1 MDESE
6 ISSITNESGGFTL
19 RKNDAPLLSLGGED
33 FDTQKNFEDLILIN
47 KSSGDLDFKS
57 ITPITSVAAFLDNP
71 QDIYSIFNIDQD
83 IDLNSYDPVANKNNN
98 HDAAIIYERGNQL
111 TVLAYSIQSVVNSQ
125 LSTSDTTQDF
135 FLYIAQA
142 LTEEFNQT
150 NEPVNIEDEGLIL
163 NIINKSLQ
171 EKSLELAEDVKE
183 NMAKILSSVVTLIQ
197 VRDLES
203 ADIALFNFATS
214 TLITDLQSIA
224 DGSASEDLVNNYEV
238 DKVTEYVASNEDVP
252 EEDLT
257 PTITAADDYSNIDE
271 DTTTTINVLLNDSL
285 VANVPVEVQVEGSDD
300 GFVSLDGATVTFVPS
315 QDFNGTT
322 IFGYTIFQDVY
333 DGLTSNAQ
341 VIVEVNPINDAPQI
355 TTPSALEVN
364 ENQKFVVTLE
374 ADDADGDEIA
384 FTKEEEMQMNLT

>member
-1 MDESE
+1 M
-6 ISSITNESGGFTL
+6 
-19 RKNDAPLLSLGGED
+19 
-33 FDTQKNFEDLILIN
+33 TQ
-47 KSSGDLDFKS
+47 
-57 ITPITSVAAFLDNP
+57 
-71 QDIYSIFNIDQD
+71 Q
-83 IDLNSYDPVANKNNN
+83 
-98 HDAAIIYERGNQL
+98 HYERGNQL

-224 DGSASEDLVNNYEV
+224 DGSASEDQ
-238 DKVTEYVASNEDVP
+238 
-252 EEDLT
+252 LT
-257 PTITAADDYSNIDE
+257 IMKWIR
-271 DTTTTINVLLNDSL
+271 
-285 VANVPVEVQVEGSDD
+285 
-300 GFVSLDGATVTFVPS
+300 
-315 QDFNGTT
+315 
-322 IFGYTIFQDVY
+322 
-333 DGLTSNAQ
+333 
-341 VIVEVNPINDAPQI
+341 
-355 TTPSALEVN
+355 
-364 ENQKFVVTLE
+364 
-374 ADDADGDEIA
+374 
-384 FTKEEEMQMNLT
+384 